1 MNPLTFLYPYLKKI
15 NDGFFI
21 KKSISG
27 IVSVIGWV
35 ILAISSIGSLIFL
48 IKGLDTDHISIGLVI
63 SIILAAII
71 FFILGLFIFQ
81 IHVFHS
87 IEIKQLPKSPF
98 TVTPIISILLK
109 LTGEII
115 ALYILF
121 IGVVSFVAL
130 LFIGNT
136 YMLNNFIGE
145 IGGLSREL
153 SGFLGGPVMVACGI
167 LFISFLCSLFTLMIF
182 YYFSEKV
189 LVSTDIAT
197 NIRRLLNNTEQITNS
212 EIDAVENNNKLLN
225 ANTCP
230 SCKGIINPNDI
241 FCENC
246 GNKLK

>member
-1 MNPLTFLYPYLKKI
+1 MNPLTFLFPFLKKI

-21 KKSISG
+21 KKSTSS
-27 IVSVIGWV
+27 IVSVIGWI
-35 ILAISSIGSLIFL
+35 ILIISSIGSLIFL
-48 IKGLDTDHISIGLVI
+48 IKGLDTDNITIGLVI
-63 SIILAAII
+63 SIILASAL
-71 FFILGLFIFQ
+71 FFILGIFIFQ
-81 IHVFHS
+81 IHAYHS
-87 IEIKQLPKSPF
+87 AEIKQLPKSPF

-115 ALYILF
+115 ALYIFL

-136 YMLNNFIGE
+136 YILNGFLGE
-145 IGGLSREL
+145 LGGLSREL
-153 SGFLGGPVMVACGI
+153 SGYLGGPVMVACGL
-167 LFISFLCSLFTLMIF
+167 LFISFLSALFMLMIF

-197 NIRRLLNNTEQITNS
+197 NIRRMLNNSEQITNI
-212 EIDAVENNNKLLN
+212 EIIEATDNTKVPTPR
-225 ANTCP
+225 TCP
-230 SCKGIINPNDI
+230 SCKEIINPNDI